1 MCRMLSTSC
10 LQQQQRQLC
19 PSFTR
24 VFTPAKLAAAP
35 QISLGL
41 SHTFTHTRHSTR
53 GEANGLHL
61 ERSSTVGWNAGR
73 GWKTV
78 SPLETSE
85 RLCLVLRPSAGGRR
99 AALARLSSHSMTSS
113 G

>member
-1 MCRMLSTSC
+1 MCRMVSTSC
-10 LQQQQRQLC
+10 LQQQLC
-19 PSFTR
+19 ASFTR

-41 SHTFTHTRHSTR
+41 SHTFTHTRHSTH

-61 ERSSTVGWNAGR
+61 ERSSTIGWNAL
-73 GWKTV
+73 

-85 RLCLVLRPSAGGRR
+85 RLCLVLRPSAGGRQ

-113 G
+113 GG